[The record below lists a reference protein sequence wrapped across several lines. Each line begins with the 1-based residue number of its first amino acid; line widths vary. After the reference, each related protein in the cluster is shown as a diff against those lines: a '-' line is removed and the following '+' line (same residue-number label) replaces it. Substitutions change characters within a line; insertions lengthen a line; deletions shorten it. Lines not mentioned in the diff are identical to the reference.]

1 LDWFRLSNDSIRF
14 SCLSRDPFG
23 DEENLCF
30 FREAS
35 GDGVD
40 ATRVA
45 LGFEFA
51 ILPME
56 ARAATSKAE
65 IADRDEV
72 LELVS
77 T

>member
-1 LDWFRLSNDSIRF
+1 MR
-14 SCLSRDPFG
+14 
-23 DEENLCF
+23 
-30 FREAS
+30 AS
-35 GDGVD
+35 QRGV
-40 ATRVA
+40 
-45 LGFEFA
+45 
-51 ILPME
+51 ISSME